1 MQVEKGQIG
10 TDFLYQNPFHKE
22 NCVNVCPFWDQ
33 IVPRKSLA
41 YDLALSGIR
50 PLHGPH
56 SGQAQSSP
64 LPPRSVK

>member
-10 TDFLYQNPFHKE
+10 TDLLYQNPCHKE

-33 IVPRKSLA
+33 IAPRKPLA

-50 PLHGPH
+50 PLG
-56 SGQAQSSP
+56 
-64 LPPRSVK
+64 